1 MDKLIPFST
10 IDNTIRTDKYNS
22 KKCGYNTCN
31 LFLADTLKKHW
42 NVDVPKMKDDQ
53 YQSIPTSSD
62 GNKKDWPEN
71 PMSASVMTS
80 YYKSR
85 SEIKNSGVTEVS
97 AEEGRKAT
105 NSGIP
110 VVVLGSGHATI
121 MAPSDESWPL
131 IYRQDQ
137 AFSKDNRTR
146 VGIKDKKAFKYY
158 LLEPDKYE
166 SFNSTIKKLGFSE
179 KDVFTQFNVDDELNY
194 TGENQKYTDLR
205 NTMDI
210 IELLSKT
217 K

>member
-97 AEEGRKAT
+97 
-105 NSGIP
+105 
-110 VVVLGSGHATI
+110 
-121 MAPSDESWPL
+121 D
-131 IYRQDQ
+131 
-137 AFSKDNRTR
+137 
-146 VGIKDKKAFKYY
+146 
-158 LLEPDKYE
+158 LL
-166 SFNSTIKKLGFSE
+166 L
-179 KDVFTQFNVDDELNY
+179 
-194 TGENQKYTDLR
+194 
-205 NTMDI
+205 
-210 IELLSKT
+210 
-217 K
+217 